1 MFLPPLYTVPD
12 SLVVSRIFHFW
23 KLKPMEVLDDSPCPV
38 RIILVRSTGQTDQKI
53 LDHLE
58 IEEEDRNLL
67 IFAEFANS
75 LQNDLCGLAD

>member
-38 RIILVRSTGQTDQKI
+38 RIILVLRSTGQTDQEI
-53 LDHLE
+53 PDHLE
-58 IEEEDRNLL
+58 IDGEDGNLL
-67 IFAEFANS
+67 IFAEFAKFVPV
-75 LQNDLCGLAD
+75 